1 MDIQIIAGS
10 VSTLVFVFSNFL
22 MVYKAYT
29 TSDLESYSLGNLIF
43 SNLGNLVYWVYISSL
58 PFGPIWFMHAYY
70 TVITALMLFWY
81 FRFRHVKKDRIF
93 AKSQNMGFSKNTQFS
108 SSIKP
113 DKNKNISNIQHEIL
127 LSSSI
132 IECLCGCLVSLWDKT
147 KDGDRLK
154 HDGLK
159 WSVRF
164 SRENLQQV
172 S

>member
-43 SNLGNLVYWVYISSL
+43 SNLGNLVYWVYITSL

-81 FRFRHVKKDRIF
+81 FRFRHLKKDIIF
-93 AKSQNMGFSKNTQFS
+93 AKSQNMNLSKNTQFS
-108 SSIKP
+108 SSIKRG
-113 DKNKNISNIQHEIL
+113 KNNNVSPIHREVWSSNP
-127 LSSSI
+127 I
-132 IECLCGCLVSLWDKT
+132 IECLCGCLVPLWNKI
-147 KDGDRLK
+147 KDGKKLQ
-154 HDGLK
+154 HDEFK
-159 WSVRF
+159 WL
-164 SRENLQQV
+164 SRISRKDLLQV
-172 S
+172 N